1 MGYFGLKYL
10 ILFFVINFVF
20 YSKKS
25 FYNIRYMLTA
35 MRIAAIA
42 INTQFMQGFIIMGHD
57 AVLIIV
63 LGYFSG
69 YDIRMKGRGRQHY
82 V

>member
-1 MGYFGLKYL
+1 
-10 ILFFVINFVF
+10 
-20 YSKKS
+20 
-25 FYNIRYMLTA
+25 MLTA